1 VSAFRRNHTS
11 AQDAGRRPLGSDRRL
26 ARLTRSRRASR
37 VIRLPVSL
45 LQSTRIDDVLAH
57 VNVPSYVIDAA
68 GVIRWLNPAA
78 KRIVGDV
85 EGRQFTS
92 VVAPEQT
99 RRARQLFA
107 RKVVGAA
114 TVTDAGFVLVDSDGD
129 RVAVEIS
136 SVPLHRGE
144 HVVGVFGQVTD
155 LVETPHAHPELPLTP
170 RQAEVLDLLER
181 GRTTR
186 QIAAELHLSID
197 TVRNHIRHILHAVGA
212 HSRLEAVAI
221 AHGAH

>member
-1 VSAFRRNHTS
+1 MF
-11 AQDAGRRPLGSDRRL
+11 P
-26 ARLTRSRRASR
+26 
-37 VIRLPVSL
+37 LPVSL
-45 LQSTRIDDVLAH
+45 LESARVDEILEH

-78 KRIVGDV
+78 EKLVGNV
-85 EGRQFTS
+85 AGRQFTA
-92 VVAPEQT
+92 VVAPEHT
-99 RRARQLFA
+99 RRARELFA

-114 TVTDAGFVLVDSDGD
+114 TVTDAGFALVDVDG
-129 RVAVEIS
+129 AQIEVEIS
-136 SVPLHRGE
+136 SVPLRRGD

-155 LVETPHAHPELPLTP
+155 LVEAPHAHPDLPLTP

-197 TVRNHIRHILHAVGA
+197 TVRNHVRHILQAVGA

>member
-1 VSAFRRNHTS
+1 MTM
-11 AQDAGRRPLGSDRRL
+11 
-26 ARLTRSRRASR
+26 
-37 VIRLPVSL
+37 
-45 LQSTRIDDVLAH
+45 LQSTRVDEILEH
-57 VNVPSYVIDAA
+57 VNVPSYVVDAA

-78 KRIVGDV
+78 KKIVGDV

-92 VVAPEQT
+92 VVAPEHT
-99 RRARQLFA
+99 RRARELFA

-114 TVTDAGFVLVDSDGD
+114 TVTDAGFVLVDSSGD

-136 SVPLHRGE
+136 SVPLRRGE

-155 LVETPHAHPELPLTP
+155 LVEAPHAHPELPLTP
-170 RQAEVLDLLER
+170 RQAEVLELLER
-181 GRTTR
+181 GQTTR
-186 QIAAELHLSID
+186 QIAAELHLSGE
-197 TVRNHIRHILHAVGA
+197 TVRNHVRHILRAVGA